1 MTTTSPGTAIG
12 QHVPR
17 VDAHSKVSG
26 KSTYAADL
34 HVEDVLWAKTVRSPY
49 SHARIISIDTSA
61 AMGLP
66 GVQAVVTG
74 NDLPPNTVWGRR
86 IVDVPV
92 LAQGIVRF
100 AGEQV
105 AAVVADDKETAQ
117 RGVELVEVEYE
128 ELTPV
133 LDPESA
139 MAADSPLVHPE
150 VQDIKG
156 MFYDMQSP
164 QNHYVV
170 WDWVKGD
177 VDAGFKDSD
186 IIIENTYTTPVVHQ
200 VYMEPHNQVTLID
213 DAGVLHVW
221 APSKAPYSA
230 RNQSALA
237 LGIDPSRIVY
247 HPVTIGG
254 DFGGKGSPMNV
265 PLGYFLNQATGKPVR
280 MVFDYTEEFMAAN
293 PRHAS
298 TLTLRTGVKR
308 DGTIVAHDS
317 RVVFDGGAYAGF
329 KPAGHLMGVAG
340 VAGPYKALNAR
351 IREYMVYT
359 NNLPCGHM
367 RGPGEPQALWALESH
382 IDEIA
387 LQLGID
393 PVAYRLAN
401 LAAAGEPVAL
411 GEIYEENRSKETL
424 QAAVDGAGYATPN
437 TKATDGMLYGRG
449 VAMGERAPGGGQNNA
464 QVTLHQDGSVSL
476 ETPLFEQGS
485 GGVTVLQ
492 QMVAET
498 MGLPTERVKV
508 NVMETGLFEADSGTG
523 GSRVTNIGGIATN
536 GAVKKA
542 QAELF
547 KLSAELDNWPEEQ
560 LEVRG
565 DLLVRTDT
573 GESKLWKDVVSRTT
587 VPVVGSHTASGRG
600 SDVTGFCAQV
610 AEVAVDPDTG
620 HVKLLKITTAHDT
633 ARIINPMGHQGQ
645 INGGTMFGIGY
656 ALFEELK
663 IEDGHVETLSF
674 ADYKIP
680 NIIDIPHLTTVLLDD
695 NSQGAGP
702 YNIKAIGETP
712 NAPTAPAIANAVA
725 DAIGVR
731 IRDLPITAE
740 KVYAALQSK
749 ARK

>member
-1 MTTTSPGTAIG
+1 MTTTPPGTAVG
-12 QHVPR
+12 QKVPR
-17 VDAHSKVSG
+17 FDARSKVSG
-26 KSTYAADL
+26 DATYAADL
-34 HVEDVLWAKTVRSPY
+34 HIEGVLWAKTVRSPY
-49 SHARIISIDTSA
+49 PHARIIGIDSTA
-61 AMGLP
+61 AMALP
-66 GVQAVVTG
+66 GVRAVVTG
-74 NDLPPNTVWGRR
+74 DDLPPNTMWGRR

-105 AAVVADDKETAQ
+105 AAVVADDEETAQ

-133 LDPESA
+133 LDPEAA
-139 MAADSPLVHPE
+139 MADDSPLVHPE
-150 VQDIKG
+150 VQEIKG
-156 MFYDMQSP
+156 MFYDMPKP

-170 WDWVKGD
+170 WDWVNGD
-177 VDAGFKDSD
+177 VDAGFKDAD
-186 IIIENTYTTPVVHQ
+186 LIVENTYTTPVVHQ
-200 VYMEPHNQVTLID
+200 VYMEAHNQVTSID
-213 DAGVLHVW
+213 DAGVMHVW

-237 LGIDPSRIVY
+237 LGIEPTQIVY

-265 PLGYFLNQATGKPVR
+265 PLGYFLNKATGKPVR

-351 IREYMVYT
+351 IREFMVYT
-359 NNLPCGHM
+359 NNPPCGHM

-387 LQLGID
+387 LKLGID
-393 PVAYRLAN
+393 PVAYRMAQLAEG
-401 LAAAGEPVAL
+401 GEPVAL
-411 GEIYEENRSKETL
+411 GEIYEENRAKETL
-424 QAAVDGAGYATPN
+424 SAAVADSGYANAKP
-437 TKATDGMLYGRG
+437 AAPDGMLYGRG
-449 VAMGERAPGGGQNNA
+449 VAIGERTPGGGQNNA
-464 QVTLHQDGSVSL
+464 QVTMHRDGSVSL
-476 ETPLFEQGS
+476 ETPLFDQGA

-508 NVMETGLFEADSGTG
+508 NVLETGLFEADSGTG

-536 GAVKKA
+536 EAVKKA
-542 QAELF
+542 HAELF

-565 DLLVRTDT
+565 DMLVRTDT
-573 GESKLWKDVVSRTT
+573 GESKPWKDIVSRTT
-587 VPVVGSHTASGRG
+587 TPVIGNAMASGRG
-600 SDVTGFCAQV
+600 SDVTGFCVQI
-610 AEVAVDPDTG
+610 AEVAVDPATG
-620 HVKLLKITTAHDT
+620 QVKLLKITTAHDT
-633 ARIINPMGHQGQ
+633 ARIINPLGHQGQ
-645 INGGTMFGIGY
+645 INGGTVTGIGY
-656 ALFEELK
+656 GLFEEMK
-663 IEDGHVETLSF
+663 MEDGHVTTLSF

-680 NIIDIPHLTTVLLDD
+680 SIIDVPELKTVLLDD

-740 KVYAALQSK
+740 KVYEAIRAK
-749 ARK
+749 A